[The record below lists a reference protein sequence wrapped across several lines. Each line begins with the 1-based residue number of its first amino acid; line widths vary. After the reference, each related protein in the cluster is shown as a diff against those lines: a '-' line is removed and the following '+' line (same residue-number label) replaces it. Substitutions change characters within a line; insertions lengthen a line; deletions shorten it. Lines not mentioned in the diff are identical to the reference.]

1 MYFHL
6 VRTMKFKEIRRTS
19 TFAWSPA
26 ASLPLLA
33 TGTVAGALDESFS
46 NESQLEIWAPDV
58 FDDDEFQLGA
68 DPAKGLVTDTSRYEI
83 LTIVIDISSWT

>member
-1 MYFHL
+1 
-6 VRTMKFKEIRRTS
+6 MKFKEIRRTS

-33 TGTVAGALDESFS
+33 TGTVVGAFDESFS
-46 NESQLEIWAPDV
+46 NESQLEIWAPDF

-68 DPAKGLVTDTSRYEI
+68 DPANGPKGLVTDTSRY
-83 LTIVIDISSWT
+83 DISIVVINY